1 MSCGVP
7 QGSILGPLLFILYIN
22 DIENVSDIIKPILF
36 ADDTSLFHSH
46 TCFNTLIQEVN
57 IQLHKF
63 STWFNTNKL
72 SLNTK
77 KTNFI
82 IFTPIGSVRSGYP
95 LEGAAA
101 LGFRASIIRSS
112 SGMK

>member
-1 MSCGVP
+1 M
-7 QGSILGPLLFILYIN
+7 
-22 DIENVSDIIKPILF
+22 PILF

-46 TCFNTLIQEVN
+46 TCFNTLIQEVH

-82 IFTPIGSVRSGYP
+82 IFTRIGKKYNITEADININGSKIKHVKCTKFLGITIVIKKSTNRA
-95 LEGAAA
+95 GAQDVYSCEK
-101 LGFRASIIRSS
+101 GQ
-112 SGMK
+112 KV